1 MFWKIIGV
9 LLGCIAMQNG
19 VVNAQAGGEL
29 EGSSRGMVLVS
40 AGTFT
45 MGSPNGVGKKDEQ
58 PAHQVYLDAFYID
71 RHPVTFDQYDRFC
84 DATQRTKPDDSGWG
98 RGRRP
103 VINVSWDD
111 ATAYSQW
118 AGKRLPTEAEY
129 EKAARGGTNTLFF
142 WGDDPLQAGDYAWIG
157 ANSGGQTHPVEGKKP
172 NPCGIYDISGNIWEW
187 CADSYGAKYY
197 ATSPAKDPQGPAKGT
212 AHVMRGGSWYGAVE
226 NARPASRNGIDRA
239 YRKNLY
245 GFRCVRTL

>member
-1 MFWKIIGV
+1 MNWKMIAA
-9 LLGCIAMQNG
+9 LLGCYAMQNG
-19 VVNAQAGGEL
+19 VLNAQAGGEQ

-45 MGSPNGVGKKDEQ
+45 MGSPSGVGKTDEQ
-58 PAHQVYLDAFYID
+58 PAHQVYVDSFYID
-71 RHPVTFDQYDRFC
+71 KHPVTFDQYDRFC
-84 DATQRTKPDDSGWG
+84 EATQRAKPDDSGWG

-103 VINVSWDD
+103 VINVNWND
-111 ATAYSQW
+111 ANAYAQW

-142 WGDDPLQAGDYAWIG
+142 WGDDPSQTSDFAWTSG
-157 ANSGGQTHPVEGKKP
+157 NSGQMSHPVEGKKS
-172 NPCGIYDISGNIWEW
+172 NPCGLYDISGNVWEW
-187 CADSYGAKYY
+187 CADWYGEKYY
-197 ATSPAKDPQGPAKGT
+197 AVSPAKNPQGPEKGKMH
-212 AHVMRGGSWYGAVE
+212 ALRGGSWYGPVE
-226 NARPASRNGIDRA
+226 NARPAIRNGVDRD